1 MECLAPLPNAGP
13 GAGEAIAAARGT
25 GMTVNR
31 ANRGMLL
38 YAEAVLPVWSDLA
51 RMLTARA
58 ALADGRGAPRRWLT
72 SAARTFGAAGLEP
85 LIRHCHALLAA
96 PAPGS
101 LSSLGVTARETE
113 ILDLVAAG
121 LANKDIA
128 ARLHLSHRTVARRG
142 AAVSGLDATAS
153 LLDIARERVPGASL
167 TVADLEDPLPY
178 PEGAFNVVTS
188 FNAVQFAVDPVAAL
202 KHMSHVTRPGG
213 LISFLVW
220 GPPEKCQ
227 SGVLFAE
234 LGPLMPPAPAAAPS
248 SVAWSED
255 GQLDELAARAGLNPL
270 TVADV
275 PNPLIYPDLA
285 TAVRTQL
292 SSGPARK
299 AIQHSGLPAVRGA
312 LTRAF
317 AGSRRPGATYR
328 QENIFRYLV
337 ARAG

>member
-1 MECLAPLPNAGP
+1 
-13 GAGEAIAAARGT
+13 
-25 GMTVNR
+25 
-31 ANRGMLL
+31 
-38 YAEAVLPVWSDLA
+38 
-51 RMLTARA
+51 MLTARA
-58 ALADGRGAPRRWLT
+58 ALADGWGEPRRWLT
-72 SAARTFGAAGLEP
+72 SAARTFGASGLEP
-85 LIRHCHALLAA
+85 LVRHCHALLAG

-101 LSSLGVTARETE
+101 LSSLGVTARE
-113 ILDLVAAG
+113 
-121 LANKDIA
+121 
-128 ARLHLSHRTVARRG
+128 HLSHRTVEKHVESLLRKTGARARTQLDAGCGGGFALLLAARRG
-142 AAVSGLDATAS
+142 AVVSGLDATGP

-167 TVADLEDPLPY
+167 TTGDLEDPLPY
-178 PEGAFNVVTS
+178 PEGAFDVVTS

-220 GPPEKCQ
+220 GPPEKCE

-234 LGPLMPPAPAAAPS
+234 LGPLMPPVQAAAPS
-248 SVAWSED
+248 SIAWSED
-255 GQLDELAARAGLNPL
+255 GQLEELAARAGLNPL

-317 AGSRRPGATYR
+317 AGSRRPDATYR
-328 QENIFRYLV
+328 QENVFRYLV